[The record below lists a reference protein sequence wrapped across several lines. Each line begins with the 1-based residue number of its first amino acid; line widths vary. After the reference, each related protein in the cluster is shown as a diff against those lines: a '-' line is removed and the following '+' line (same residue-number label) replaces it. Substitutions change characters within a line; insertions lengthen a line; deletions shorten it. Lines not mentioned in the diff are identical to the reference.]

1 MVLVDKHAFLIFFGL
16 LIVLYLAVFVVVQ
29 GITGASPGKA
39 LLRIR
44 VIRSDGRPPG
54 VLRSTARA
62 LAWIV
67 DGIALLV
74 PIALWSAWF
83 TPGHRRVGDW
93 VAGHVRRAPRRGRR
107 AYHAEWLEL
116 PPVVA
121 EAGVGGGRRSRV
133 EFVWQ
138 WCRWTR
144 WPLTGP
150 IVAVAALT
158 VGFDVVHRLARL
170 QPRHPRRG
178 PGLAD
183 ASDRAR
189 CWSPWSGGDA
199 SASTAPTSP
208 RGASSS

>member
-1 MVLVDKHAFLIFFGL
+1 MNASTTGRPVSVDGRDPTRVVTRRCVALLVDALLLALILVVTVAIVGDAELRHGDCPNPLPAGRDCLSYNDQMVLVDKHAFLIFLGL
-16 LIVLYLAVFVVVQ
+16 LIVLYVVVFVVVQ

-93 VAGHVRRAPRRGRR
+93 VAGTFVVRHDA
-107 AYHAEWLEL
+107 A
-116 PPVVA
+116 
-121 EAGVGGGRRSRV
+121 AGV
-133 EFVWQ
+133 
-138 WCRWTR
+138 TT
-144 WPLTGP
+144 L
-150 IVAVAALT
+150 
-158 VGFDVVHRLARL
+158 
-170 QPRHPRRG
+170 
-178 PGLAD
+178 
-183 ASDRAR
+183 
-189 CWSPWSGGDA
+189 SG
-199 SASTAPTSP
+199 
-208 RGASSS
+208 